1 MTIEQTS
8 PAPAPAPAPAP
19 VRRGRFMQ
27 RLFPI
32 LVIAGTALAVTI
44 IWSLPN
50 EIEGFYRSMIPFALI
65 MLAGLLLGM
74 WLVFFSGLRRG
85 WLVALV
91 VLVALGGTALGTIR
105 RVHFDGNMFIRSVEF
120 RWDPTQAE
128 LLQAERQRRASELP
142 LPVAVDLDTP
152 ASDDWPAYRGPKRDG
167 HASVPKLVREWDQT
181 PPKLLWKQRCGGGY
195 ASFAIVNGRAITIEQ
210 VGGDE
215 AIVCYDVDTGRE
227 IWEHRYPALFSES
240 AGGDGPRAT
249 PTIHQGL
256 VYSLGATGELVCL
269 DAKTGQRKWGTNI
282 LTNNRNLTWGMCGS
296 PLVVDDL
303 VIVNPGAQ
311 TESAIGKAV
320 RAYHR
325 LTGEIVWETGSFN
338 AGYSSPM
345 LAELGGVSQVLIFD
359 GKGLGGYL
367 PRTGQELWRYEWV
380 TQSDQGIN
388 VAQPVLLGQDRVLIA
403 SGYSRGAALLKVN
416 RQQDQWSVETIWRT
430 NIKTMRAKF
439 SSPVAVGDYL
449 YGLNDGIFECL
460 DLRNGVAV
468 WQDKRRAGRGRAY
481 GHGQMLLVTDQSRPA
496 DDPARQQILMV
507 TEANEILL
515 IDPTP
520 QGLREHARL
529 VALSGEKT
537 WNNPAIARGK
547 LLVRNAYEIA
557 CYDLTRSE

>member
-1 MTIEQTS
+1 MSTDQAS
-8 PAPAPAPAPAP
+8 KPAASSIATHHN
-19 VRRGRFMQ
+19 RFMQ
-27 RLFPI
+27 RVFPL
-32 LVIAGTALAVTI
+32 LVVAGTATAVTV

-50 EIEGFYRSMIPFALI
+50 EIEGFYRSMIPFAVI
-65 MLAGLLLGM
+65 MLAVLLLGV

-85 WLVALV
+85 WLVAL
-91 VLVALGGTALGTIR
+91 LVAALVGGTAFGTIR
-105 RVHFDGNMFIRSVEF
+105 RVHFDGNMFVRSVEF
-120 RWDPTQAE
+120 RWAPTQAD
-128 LLQAERQRRASELP
+128 LLQAERLRRASELP
-142 LPVAVDLDTP
+142 APVTVDLDEP
-152 ASDDWPAYRGPKRDG
+152 AADDWPAYRGPKRDG
-167 HASVPKLVREWDQT
+167 HASVAKLVRDWDKT

-195 ASFAIVNGRAITIEQ
+195 ASFAIVNERAITIEQ
-210 VGGDE
+210 VGDQE
-215 AIVCYDVDTGRE
+215 AVICYDINTGRE
-227 IWEHRYPALFSES
+227 VWEHRYPALFTEA

-249 PTIHQGL
+249 PAIHKEL

-282 LTNNRNLTWGMCGS
+282 LTDNRNLTWGMSGS

-311 TESAIGKAV
+311 APQAAGKAI

-325 LTGEIVWETGSFN
+325 LTGEVVWETGSTN
-338 AGYSSPM
+338 AGYCSPM
-345 LAELGGVSQVLIFD
+345 LAELGGVTQVLIFD

-367 PRTGQELWRYEWV
+367 PKTGQELWRYEWI

-416 RQQDQWSVETIWRT
+416 HQQDQWSVEPIWRT

-460 DLRNGVAV
+460 DLSKGTSV
-468 WQDKRRAGRGRAY
+468 WQDTRRPGRGRAY
-481 GHGQMLLVTDQSRPA
+481 GHGQMLVVADQSRPA

-520 QGLREHARL
+520 QGLREHARI
-529 VALSGEKT
+529 VALTGEKT
-537 WNNPAIARGK
+537 WNNPALARGK
-547 LLVRNAYEIA
+547 LLVRNAHEVA

>member
-1 MTIEQTS
+1 
-8 PAPAPAPAPAP
+8 
-19 VRRGRFMQ
+19 
-27 RLFPI
+27 
-32 LVIAGTALAVTI
+32 
-44 IWSLPN
+44 
-50 EIEGFYRSMIPFALI
+50 
-65 MLAGLLLGM
+65 
-74 WLVFFSGLRRG
+74 
-85 WLVALV
+85 
-91 VLVALGGTALGTIR
+91 
-105 RVHFDGNMFIRSVEF
+105 
-120 RWDPTQAE
+120 
-128 LLQAERQRRASELP
+128 
-142 LPVAVDLDTP
+142 
-152 ASDDWPAYRGPKRDG
+152 
-167 HASVPKLVREWDQT
+167 
-181 PPKLLWKQRCGGGY
+181 
-195 ASFAIVNGRAITIEQ
+195 
-210 VGGDE
+210 
-215 AIVCYDVDTGRE
+215 
-227 IWEHRYPALFSES
+227 
-240 AGGDGPRAT
+240 
-249 PTIHQGL
+249 
-256 VYSLGATGELVCL
+256 
-269 DAKTGQRKWGTNI
+269 
-282 LTNNRNLTWGMCGS
+282 MCGS

-367 PRTGQELWRYEWV
+367 PKTGQELWRYEWV